1 MTMNK
6 SALLITYPVKHIA
19 SEAKSL
25 AESAGYSILRTV
37 TQKHLTRSKFGIGK
51 GKADEVREL
60 VKSLNIEYII
70 FDEILKPTQ
79 QYNLAKLCEIDT
91 IDREKLILEIFR
103 LRSNTEES
111 RIQIKLAE
119 LHYEAVRI
127 KEKVRLAKRGE
138 QPGFFGL
145 GKYDAD
151 VHLLDIRRRISI
163 LRKKLLKEEK
173 RKLVQRAGRAR
184 SGFPTVSIMG
194 YTSVGKTT
202 LFNFLTGESKL
213 VGIELFTTLSTSSRI
228 VNVYGNKVMFS
239 DTVGFISKLPA
250 YMIDAFKSTL
260 QELNFSNVI
269 LLVLDISQSY
279 EILKKQLSSTFNV
292 MIHLGVSVAK
302 IIYVFNKVDLV
313 KSDEAMEKCQQLGI
327 LNEGNKNYVMISS
340 KTGLNVSVLLDVVR
354 SRIFVNT
361 VKVEKNN
368 VNRST

>member
-6 SALLITYPVKHIA
+6 LALLITYPVKHIA

-313 KSDEAMEKCQQLGI
+313 KPDEAMEKCQQLGI

>member
-1 MTMNK
+1 MVANK
-6 SALLITYPVKHIA
+6 SALLITYPVKHVA

-25 AESAGYSILRTV
+25 AESAGYSISHTV
-37 TQKHLTRSKFGIGK
+37 TQRHLTRSKFGIGK

-60 VKSLNIEYII
+60 VKSLNIEFVI

-79 QYNLAKLCEIDT
+79 QYNLARLCEIDI
-91 IDREKLILEIFR
+91 IDREKLILEIFK

-111 RIQIKLAE
+111 KIQIKLAE

-151 VHLLDIRRRISI
+151 VHLLDIKRRISV
-163 LRKKLLKEEK
+163 LRKKVLKEEK
-173 RKLVQRAGRAR
+173 RKLVQRTGRAR
-184 SGFPTVSIMG
+184 SGFPTVSLIG

-228 VNVYGNKVMFS
+228 VNVGGNKMMFS

-250 YMIDAFKSTL
+250 YMIDAFRSTL
-260 QELNFSNVI
+260 QELVFSNVI
-269 LLVLDISQSY
+269 LLILDISQSF
-279 EILKKQLSSTFNV
+279 EILKKQLSSSFTV
-292 MIHLGVSVAK
+292 MIHLGISVAK

-313 KSDEAMEKCQQLGI
+313 RPDEAMEKYQQLGI

-340 KTGLNVSVLLDVVR
+340 KTGMNVDVLLDVIK

-361 VKVEKNN
+361 MKVDKN
-368 VNRST
+368 

>member
-1 MTMNK
+1 MNK
-6 SALLITYPVKHIA
+6 SAMLITYPVKHIA

-25 AESAGYSILRTV
+25 AESAGYSIMCTV

-60 VKSLNIEYII
+60 VKSLNIEFII

-151 VHLLDIRRRISI
+151 VHLLDIKSRISV
-163 LRKKLLKEEK
+163 LRKKLQKEEK

-184 SGFPTVSIMG
+184 SGFPTVSLMG

-260 QELNFSNVI
+260 QELTFSNVI
-269 LLVLDISQSY
+269 LLILDISQSY
-279 EILKKQLSSTFNV
+279 EILRKQLSSTFNV
-292 MIHLGVSVAK
+292 MIHLGVSIAK

-313 KSDEAMEKCQQLGI
+313 KPDVAMEKCQQLGI
-327 LNEGNKNYVMISS
+327 LDEGNKNYVMISS
-340 KTGLNVSVLLDVVR
+340 KTGLNVSVLLDAVR

-361 VKVEKNN
+361 MKVEKNN
-368 VNRST
+368 DNSST

>member
-1 MTMNK
+1 MVANK
-6 SALLITYPVKHIA
+6 SALLITYPVKHVA
-19 SEAKSL
+19 GEAKSL
-25 AESAGYSILRTV
+25 AESAGYSISHTV
-37 TQKHLTRSKFGIGK
+37 TQRHLTRSKFGIGK

-60 VKSLNIEYII
+60 VKSLNIEFVI

-79 QYNLAKLCEIDT
+79 QYNLARLCEIDI

-111 RIQIKLAE
+111 KIQIKLAE

-151 VHLLDIRRRISI
+151 VHLLDIKRRISV
-163 LRKKLLKEEK
+163 LRKKVLKEEK
-173 RKLVQRAGRAR
+173 RKLVQRTGRAR
-184 SGFPTVSIMG
+184 SGFPTVSLIG

-228 VNVYGNKVMFS
+228 VNVGGNKMMFS

-250 YMIDAFKSTL
+250 YMIDAFRSTL
-260 QELNFSNVI
+260 QELVFSNVI
-269 LLVLDISQSY
+269 LLILDISQSF
-279 EILKKQLSSTFNV
+279 EILKKQLSSSFTV

-313 KSDEAMEKCQQLGI
+313 RPDEAMEKYQQLGI

-340 KTGLNVSVLLDVVR
+340 KTGMNVDVLLDVIK
-354 SRIFVNT
+354 SRIFINT
-361 VKVEKNN
+361 MKVDKN
-368 VNRST
+368 

>member
-1 MTMNK
+1 VKAIK
-6 SALLITYPVKHIA
+6 SALLITYPIRHVA

-25 AESAGYSILRTV
+25 AESAGYCISCTV

-60 VKSLNIEYII
+60 VRSSNIDFVI

-79 QYNLAKLCEIDT
+79 QYNLAKLCEIDI

-111 RIQIKLAE
+111 KIQIKLAE
-119 LHYEAVRI
+119 LHYQAVRI
-127 KEKVRLAKRGE
+127 KEKVMLAKQGE

-151 VHLLDIRRRISI
+151 VHLLDIKRRISI
-163 LRKKLLKEEK
+163 LRKKLLKEER
-173 RKLVQRAGRAR
+173 RKLVQRTGRAR
-184 SGFPTVSIMG
+184 LGFPTVSIIG

-202 LFNFLTGESKL
+202 LFNYLTGESKL

-228 VNVYGNKVMFS
+228 VNIYGNKVMFS

-260 QELNFSNVI
+260 QELIFSNVI

-279 EILKKQLSSTFNV
+279 EILKKQLASSYTV
-292 MIHLGVSVAK
+292 LIHLGVSVAK
-302 IIYVFNKVDLV
+302 IIYVFNKVDLI
-313 KSDEAMEKCQQLGI
+313 KLDEAMEKCQQLGM

-340 KTGLNVSVLLDVVR
+340 KTGMNVSDLLDAVR
-354 SRIFVNT
+354 SRIFVNLM
-361 VKVEKNN
+361 KVDKN
-368 VNRST
+368 

>member
-1 MTMNK
+1 MNK
-6 SALLITYPVKHIA
+6 SAVLITYPIKDIA

-25 AESAGYSILRTV
+25 AESAGYSVVRTV

-60 VKSLNIEYII
+60 IKSLNIEIVI

-79 QYNLAKLCEIDT
+79 QYNLAKLCEADI

-111 RIQIKLAE
+111 KIQIKLAE

-151 VHLLDIRRRISI
+151 VHLLDIRRRISV
-163 LRKKLLKEEK
+163 LRKKLVKEER
-173 RKLVQRAGRAR
+173 RKVLQRTSRAR
-184 SGFPTVSIMG
+184 SGFPTVSIIG
-194 YTSVGKTT
+194 YTSAGKTT
-202 LFNFLTGESKL
+202 LFNLLTGESKL

-228 VNVYGNKVMFS
+228 VNIKGNKVMFS

-260 QELNFSNVI
+260 HELIFSDII
-269 LLVLDISQSY
+269 LLVVDISQSY
-279 EILKKQLSSTFNV
+279 EIIKKQLSSSFTV
-292 MIHLGVSVAK
+292 LIHLGVSIGK
-302 IIYVFNKVDLV
+302 IIYVFNKLDLV
-313 KSDEAMEKCQQLGI
+313 NLEEASEKCKQLGI
-327 LNEGNKNYVMISS
+327 LNESNNDSVMISS
-340 KTGLNVSVLLDVVR
+340 KTGMNVSVLLETIQ
-354 SRIFVNT
+354 SKIFINMM
-361 VKVEKNN
+361 KVDN
-368 VNRST
+368 

>member
-1 MTMNK
+1 VNK
-6 SALLITYPVKHIA
+6 PTILITYPAKHIA

-25 AESAGYSILRTV
+25 AESAGYSVVRVV

-60 VKSLNIEYII
+60 INSLNIDFVI

-79 QYNLAKLCEIDT
+79 QYNLAKLCETDI

-103 LRSNTEES
+103 LRSSNEES
-111 RIQIKLAE
+111 KIQIKLAE

-151 VHLLDIRRRISI
+151 VHLLDIKRRISV
-163 LRKKLLKEEK
+163 LRKKLIKEEK
-173 RKLVQRAGRAR
+173 RKFLQRTSRAR
-184 SGFPTVSIMG
+184 SGFPTVSIIG

-202 LFNFLTGESKL
+202 LFNLLTGETKL
-213 VGIELFTTLSTSSRI
+213 VGMELFTTLSTSSRI
-228 VNVYGNKVMFS
+228 VNIKGDKIMFS

-260 QELNFSNVI
+260 QELIFSNII
-269 LLVLDISQSY
+269 LLVLDLSQSY
-279 EILKKQLSSTFNV
+279 EMLKIQLSSSFTV
-292 MIHLGVSVAK
+292 LIHLRVSIAK
-302 IIYVFNKVDLV
+302 IIYVFNKMDLV
-313 KSDEAMEKCQQLGI
+313 NLEDARDKCEKLGI
-327 LNEGNKNYVMISS
+327 LNQSNKNAVMISS
-340 KTGLNVSVLLDVVR
+340 KSGMNVDDLIETILSKMYV
-354 SRIFVNT
+354 SMM
-361 VKVEKNN
+361 KVDN
-368 VNRST
+368 

>member
-1 MTMNK
+1 
-6 SALLITYPVKHIA
+6 
-19 SEAKSL
+19 L
-25 AESAGYSILRTV
+25 AESAGYSILHTV

-60 VKSLNIEYII
+60 VKSLNIDFVI

-79 QYNLAKLCEIDT
+79 HYNLAKLCEIDI

-111 RIQIKLAE
+111 KIQIKLAE

-151 VHLLDIRRRISI
+151 VHLLDVRRRISV

-173 RKLVQRAGRAR
+173 RKLLQRTSRAR
-184 SGFPTVSIMG
+184 SGFPTVSIIG

-213 VGIELFTTLSTSSRI
+213 VGIELFTTLSTSSRV
-228 VNVYGNKVMFS
+228 VNINGNQVMFS

-260 QELNFSNVI
+260 QELTFSNII

-279 EILKKQLSSTFNV
+279 EIIRKQLSSSFTV
-292 MIHLGVSVAK
+292 LIHLGVSNAK
-302 IIYVFNKVDLV
+302 VIYVFNKIDLV
-313 KSDEAMEKCQQLGI
+313 NLEDKREKCQQLGI
-327 LNEGNKNYVMISS
+327 LDENNSNFVMVSS
-340 KTGLNVSVLLDVVR
+340 KTGMNVPVLLESIR
-354 SRIFVNT
+354 SKIFVNMM
-361 VKVEKNN
+361 KVDNN
-368 VNRST
+368 

>member
-1 MTMNK
+1 MYK

-19 SEAKSL
+19 SEAHSL
-25 AESAGYSILRTV
+25 AESAGYSILHTV

-60 VKSLNIEYII
+60 VKSLNIDFVI

-79 QYNLAKLCEIDT
+79 HYNLAKLCEIDI

-111 RIQIKLAE
+111 KIQIKLAE

-151 VHLLDIRRRISI
+151 VHLLDVRRRISV

-173 RKLVQRAGRAR
+173 RKLLQRTSRAR
-184 SGFPTVSIMG
+184 SGFPTVSIIG

-228 VNVYGNKVMFS
+228 VNINGNQVMFS

-260 QELNFSNVI
+260 QELIFSNII

-279 EILKKQLSSTFNV
+279 EIIRKQLSSSFTV
-292 MIHLGVSVAK
+292 LIHLGVSNAK
-302 IIYVFNKVDLV
+302 VIYVFNKIDLV
-313 KSDEAMEKCQQLGI
+313 NLEDAREKCQQLGI
-327 LNEGNKNYVMISS
+327 LDESNSNFVMVSS
-340 KTGLNVSVLLDVVR
+340 KTGMNVPVLLESIR
-354 SRIFVNT
+354 SKIIVNMM
-361 VKVEKNN
+361 KVDNN
-368 VNRST
+368 

>member
-1 MTMNK
+1 LYK

-19 SEAKSL
+19 SEAHSL
-25 AESAGYSILRTV
+25 AESAGYSILHTV

-60 VKSLNIEYII
+60 VKSLNIDFVI

-79 QYNLAKLCEIDT
+79 HYNLAKLCEIDI

-103 LRSNTEES
+103 LRSHTEES
-111 RIQIKLAE
+111 KIQIKLAE

-151 VHLLDIRRRISI
+151 VHLLDVRRRISV

-173 RKLVQRAGRAR
+173 RKLLQRTSRAR
-184 SGFPTVSIMG
+184 SGFPTVSIIG

-213 VGIELFTTLSTSSRI
+213 VGIELFTTLSTSSRV
-228 VNVYGNKVMFS
+228 VNINGNQVMFS

-260 QELNFSNVI
+260 QELTFSNII

-279 EILKKQLSSTFNV
+279 EIIRKQLSSSFTV
-292 MIHLGVSVAK
+292 LIHLGVSNAK
-302 IIYVFNKVDLV
+302 VIYVFNKIDLV
-313 KSDEAMEKCQQLGI
+313 NLEDKREKCQQLGI
-327 LNEGNKNYVMISS
+327 LDENNSNFVMVSS
-340 KTGLNVSVLLDVVR
+340 KTGMNVPVLLESIR
-354 SRIFVNT
+354 SKIFVNMM
-361 VKVEKNN
+361 KVDNN
-368 VNRST
+368 

>member
-1 MTMNK
+1 MYK

-19 SEAKSL
+19 DEAQSL
-25 AESAGYSILRTV
+25 AESAGYSILHTV

-60 VKSLNIEYII
+60 VKSLNIDFVI

-79 QYNLAKLCEIDT
+79 QYNLARLCEIDI

-111 RIQIKLAE
+111 KIQIKLAE

-151 VHLLDIRRRISI
+151 VHLLDIRRRISV

-173 RKLVQRAGRAR
+173 RKLLQRTSRAR
-184 SGFPTVSIMG
+184 SGFPTVSIIG

-228 VNVYGNKVMFS
+228 VNINGNQVMFS

-260 QELNFSNVI
+260 QELTFSNII

-279 EILKKQLSSTFNV
+279 EIIRKQLSSSFTV
-292 MIHLGVSVAK
+292 LIHLGVSNAK
-302 IIYVFNKVDLV
+302 IIYVFNKIDLV
-313 KSDEAMEKCQQLGI
+313 NLEDAREKCQQLGI
-327 LNEGNKNYVMISS
+327 LEESNSNFVMVSS
-340 KTGLNVSVLLDVVR
+340 KTGMNVRVLLESIR
-354 SRIFVNT
+354 SKIFVNMM
-361 VKVEKNN
+361 KVDNN
-368 VNRST
+368 

>member
-1 MTMNK
+1 MYK

-19 SEAKSL
+19 SEAHSL
-25 AESAGYSILRTV
+25 AESAGYSILHTV

-60 VKSLNIEYII
+60 VKSLNIDFVI

-79 QYNLAKLCEIDT
+79 HYNLAKLCEIDI

-111 RIQIKLAE
+111 KIQIKLAE

-151 VHLLDIRRRISI
+151 VHLLDVRRRISV

-173 RKLVQRAGRAR
+173 RKLLQRTSRAR
-184 SGFPTVSIMG
+184 SGFPTVSIIG

-228 VNVYGNKVMFS
+228 VNINGNQVMFS

-260 QELNFSNVI
+260 QELTFSNII

-279 EILKKQLSSTFNV
+279 EIIRKQLSSSFTV
-292 MIHLGVSVAK
+292 LIHLGVSNAK
-302 IIYVFNKVDLV
+302 VIYVFNKIDLV
-313 KSDEAMEKCQQLGI
+313 NLEDAREKCQQLGI
-327 LNEGNKNYVMISS
+327 LDESNSNFVMVSS
-340 KTGLNVSVLLDVVR
+340 KTGMNVPVLLESIR
-354 SRIFVNT
+354 SKIIVNMM
-361 VKVEKNN
+361 KVDNN
-368 VNRST
+368 

>member
-1 MTMNK
+1 MMANK
-6 SALLITYPVKHIA
+6 SALLITYPAKHVA

-25 AESAGYSILRTV
+25 AESAGYSIAYTV

-60 VKSLNIEYII
+60 VKSLNIEFVI

-79 QYNLAKLCEIDT
+79 QYNLARLCEIDI

-111 RIQIKLAE
+111 KVQIKLAE

-151 VHLLDIRRRISI
+151 VHLLDIKRRISV
-163 LRKKLLKEEK
+163 LRKKVLKEEK
-173 RKLVQRAGRAR
+173 RKLVQRTGRAR
-184 SGFPTVSIMG
+184 SGFPTVSLIG

-228 VNVYGNKVMFS
+228 VNVGGNKIMFS

-250 YMIDAFKSTL
+250 YMIDAFRSTL
-260 QELNFSNVI
+260 QELVFSNVI
-269 LLVLDISQSY
+269 LLILDISQSY
-279 EILKKQLSSTFNV
+279 DILRKQLSSSFTV

-313 KSDEAMEKCQQLGI
+313 RPDEAMEKYQQLGI
-327 LNEGNKNYVMISS
+327 LNEGNRNYVMISS
-340 KTGLNVSVLLDVVR
+340 KTGKNVNVLLEVVK
-354 SRIFVNT
+354 SRIFVNMM
-361 VKVEKNN
+361 KEDKN
-368 VNRST
+368 

>member
-1 MTMNK
+1 MYK

-19 SEAKSL
+19 SEAQSL
-25 AESAGYSILRTV
+25 AESAGYLILHTV

-51 GKADEVREL
+51 GKADEVKEL
-60 VKSLNIEYII
+60 VKSLNIDFVI

-79 QYNLAKLCEIDT
+79 HYNLARLCEIDI

-111 RIQIKLAE
+111 KIQIKLAE

-151 VHLLDIRRRISI
+151 VHLLDIRRRISV

-173 RKLVQRAGRAR
+173 RKLLQRTGRAR
-184 SGFPTVSIMG
+184 SGFPTVSIIG

-202 LFNFLTGESKL
+202 LFNFLTGESKM

-228 VNVYGNKVMFS
+228 VNIHGNQVMFS

-260 QELNFSNVI
+260 QELTFSNII

-279 EILKKQLSSTFNV
+279 EIIKKQLSSSFTV
-292 MIHLGVSVAK
+292 LIHLGVSNAK
-302 IIYVFNKVDLV
+302 IIYVFNKIDLV
-313 KSDEAMEKCQQLGI
+313 NLDDATEKCQQLGI
-327 LNEGNKNYVMISS
+327 LDESNSNFVMVSS
-340 KTGLNVSVLLDVVR
+340 KTGMNVRVLLEFIL
-354 SRIFVNT
+354 SKIFVNMM
-361 VKVEKNN
+361 KVDNN
-368 VNRST
+368 

>member
-1 MTMNK
+1 MANK
-6 SALLITYPVKHIA
+6 SALLITYPIRHVA

-25 AESAGYSILRTV
+25 AESAGYSISYTV

-60 VKSLNIEYII
+60 VKSLKIEFVI

-79 QYNLAKLCEIDT
+79 QYHLAKLCKIDI

-111 RIQIKLAE
+111 KTQIKLAE

-151 VHLLDIRRRISI
+151 VHLLDIKRRISV
-163 LRKKLLKEEK
+163 LRKKVLKEEK
-173 RKLVQRAGRAR
+173 RKLVQRTGRAR
-184 SGFPTVSIMG
+184 SGFPTVSLIG

-213 VGIELFTTLSTSSRI
+213 VGIARR
-228 VNVYGNKVMFS
+228 
-239 DTVGFISKLPA
+239 DHRA
-250 YMIDAFKSTL
+250 
-260 QELNFSNVI
+260 
-269 LLVLDISQSY
+269 
-279 EILKKQLSSTFNV
+279 
-292 MIHLGVSVAK
+292 VSGGHQPQRRSHRLCHQRRGIRLAHVAR
-302 IIYVFNKVDLV
+302 
-313 KSDEAMEKCQQLGI
+313 AARG
-327 LNEGNKNYVMISS
+327 
-340 KTGLNVSVLLDVVR
+340 R
-354 SRIFVNT
+354 W
-361 VKVEKNN
+361 
-368 VNRST
+368 

>member
-1 MTMNK
+1 MYK

-19 SEAKSL
+19 SEAHSL
-25 AESAGYSILRTV
+25 AESAGYSILHTV

-60 VKSLNIEYII
+60 VKSLNIDFVI

-79 QYNLAKLCEIDT
+79 HYNLAKLCEIDI

-111 RIQIKLAE
+111 KIQIKLAE

-151 VHLLDIRRRISI
+151 VHLLDVRRRISV

-173 RKLVQRAGRAR
+173 RKLLQRTSRAR
-184 SGFPTVSIMG
+184 SGFPTVSIIG

-213 VGIELFTTLSTSSRI
+213 VGIELFTTLSTSSRV
-228 VNVYGNKVMFS
+228 VNINGNQVMFS

-260 QELNFSNVI
+260 QELTFSNII

-279 EILKKQLSSTFNV
+279 EIIRKQLSSSFTV
-292 MIHLGVSVAK
+292 LIHLGVSNAK
-302 IIYVFNKVDLV
+302 VIYVFNKIDLV
-313 KSDEAMEKCQQLGI
+313 NLEDKREKCQQLGI
-327 LNEGNKNYVMISS
+327 LDENNSNFVMVSS
-340 KTGLNVSVLLDVVR
+340 KTGMNVPVLLESIR
-354 SRIFVNT
+354 SKIFVNMM
-361 VKVEKNN
+361 KVDNN
-368 VNRST
+368 

>member
-1 MTMNK
+1 MSK

-313 KSDEAMEKCQQLGI
+313 KPDEAMEKCQQLGI